1 MGTST
6 SRSVRATSAASP
18 PAHLAP
24 SDITLARS
32 LMPRR
37 RLWFSSCSFGSVDM
51 SGAGIWPRHGAAALA
66 ELADVIAPLEAIL
79 DEGQKAAIVLV
90 VVVEIVAHVTM

>member
-1 MGTST
+1 
-6 SRSVRATSAASP
+6 
-18 PAHLAP
+18 
-24 SDITLARS
+24 
-32 LMPRR
+32 
-37 RLWFSSCSFGSVDM
+37 M